1 MVQLRWS
8 GLLYKGRGIF
18 PQAPFGQTSPTSLI
32 DLALFPYNRI
42 IILSWC
48 SVSWEGLK
56 LYNIKNTNLVML
68 AKSQCMFWYSEELE
82 LLQKRKL
89 RFDMM
94 RAITT
99 FQPLLHFYT
108 GPRLGFSYQD
118 EMRWWDKSMS
128 DLKFTGVKK
137 TSGNDQKSARLH
149 LIVADQRTSL
159 SWEKRYC
166 LAWGKSPATKLD
178 DFLEIPN
185 GLWPPPLIIW
195 KLYCKLFIMD
205 MVAYMQG
212 GMWAG

>member
-118 EMRWWDKSMS
+118 EMRWFRSCIAYS
-128 DLKFTGVKK
+128 LTSSTVLVVSEPRFIKK
-137 TSGNDQKSARLH
+137 
-149 LIVADQRTSL
+149 II
-159 SWEKRYC
+159 
-166 LAWGKSPATKLD
+166 
-178 DFLEIPN
+178 DF
-185 GLWPPPLIIW
+185 IIHQW
-195 KLYCKLFIMD
+195 FHEFFSSR
-205 MVAYMQG
+205 
-212 GMWAG
+212 

>member
-1 MVQLRWS
+1 
-8 GLLYKGRGIF
+8 
-18 PQAPFGQTSPTSLI
+18 
-32 DLALFPYNRI
+32 
-42 IILSWC
+42 
-48 SVSWEGLK
+48 
-56 LYNIKNTNLVML
+56 ML

-178 DFLEIPN
+178 DFLEKFQTAFD
-185 GLWPPPLIIW
+185 PPLTFG
-195 KLYCKLFIMD
+195 KLYCNFFVMD
-205 MVAYMQG
+205 MVAFM
-212 GMWAG
+212 